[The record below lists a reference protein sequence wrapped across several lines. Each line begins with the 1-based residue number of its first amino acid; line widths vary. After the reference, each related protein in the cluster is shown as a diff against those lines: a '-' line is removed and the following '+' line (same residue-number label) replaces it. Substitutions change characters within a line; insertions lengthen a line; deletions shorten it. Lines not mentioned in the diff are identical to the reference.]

1 MGEKKTTGCNYE
13 KTIFWFSSFLEQAAA
28 PKLDKRKKK
37 FWECSVCARLNY
49 CCHLLSCATSPS
61 ALISHRLQF
70 CKTKLYFLSFL
81 TIKYER
87 RARKVSRSLFLRV
100 AGVVFHPCVCHRATS
115 SGGSC
120 SGGVGCSTARITAAL
135 CDVTSDISKKTSD
148 KSVLILVSHSQTPRS
163 LPRRRG
169 LRLVGRVRG
178 TKLLY
183 CGGKKEISLFFT
195 VTCRMEKKKMRHGCL
210 VKQENRMNLWTE
222 R

>member
-1 MGEKKTTGCNYE
+1 M
-13 KTIFWFSSFLEQAAA
+13 
-28 PKLDKRKKK
+28 

-49 CCHLLSCATSPS
+49 CCHLSSCATSPS

-70 CKTKLYFLSFL
+70 CKTKLYFLPSL
-81 TIKYER
+81 AIKYKR
-87 RARKVSRSLFLRV
+87 RAREVARSLFLRV
-100 AGVVFHPCVCHRATS
+100 AGVVFHPCVCHRAPS

-169 LRLVGRVRG
+169 PGLVGRGRG
-178 TKLLY
+178 TELLC
-183 CGGKKEISLFFT
+183 CGGKKEISLFFA
-195 VTCRMEKKKMRHGCL
+195 VTCRMEKKGEKVVFGEKFSESICGQNVDAEQRRREL
-210 VKQENRMNLWTE
+210 FFF
-222 R
+222 